1 MSKGKR
7 KGELESSVTYINFA
21 SQTNVETK
29 AKPTMFQSGKTTF
42 SKTPKPA
49 AVHVSAATPVMTKR
63 QLELQKQVSSFI
75 IELAFNPIG
84 KLNDGVAVGAF
95 GLQI

>member
-1 MSKGKR
+1 M
-7 KGELESSVTYINFA
+7 TYINFA

-75 IELAFNPIG
+75 VELSFNPIW
-84 KLNDGVAVGAF
+84 KLN
-95 GLQI
+95 

>member
-1 MSKGKR
+1 M
-7 KGELESSVTYINFA
+7 TYIYFA

-75 IELAFNPIG
+75 IELSFNPIW
-84 KLNDGVAVGAF
+84 KLKDGVAVGALGF
-95 GLQI
+95 RSDV